1 MPASK
6 RKMCTAIA
14 LTGVQLFT
22 LTATS
27 LSVISPLKAEAQISE
42 GSPFPFKMPAQ
53 RRTSIEK
60 REQKLEELFPK
71 TDFELTAPMP
81 VSLEGIR
88 IPGLNSKGLE
98 NLGFNHFVVL
108 NNTPY
113 DRMSDL
119 YRDNRLKNKSNFVTC
134 DSVIHPYLGFNNAV
148 LAAAIEESASRDLFK
163 LLDALLK
170 ASIQD
175 YRATE
180 EADVKDDIQRNL
192 AFISVGLRLLDP
204 SVKLADMGGATDLA
218 DEELKLVLAE
228 KPAVSLIFNRSEDF
242 GAYRPLGWYGHSERT
257 RNFYRCCQ
265 WLSRMHFTLSNISI
279 DTIAGG
285 GNSFRRAALLYRAL
299 DQAVVDKKPAPEA
312 WGKLISFWTL
322 LGASTVQQEN
332 NLLPPDFQT
341 VFKEGVG
348 NLQLTLNTLAQP
360 LLRTKLL
367 LSVKKQRPM
376 EISSRSVFE
385 LGEKGQDRSNE
396 MVFRLFPA
404 IEPAELNWLKKRA
417 HGYQEET
424 AETPANPLAL
434 YDMHAWGAPQAT
446 NVLNDISFKLDPS
459 IAKVL
464 PELEISVRR
473 KTQTG
478 QLMPISDRRWQLLSS
493 YFKAPSQ
500 GAQGAIKQPLWMT
513 RNLES
518 AFGGWIDTFLA
529 IAPIEDPAAI
539 KPTATAPPTTPTA
552 PGATPTAT
560 PSKPAATAT
569 NPVAA
574 SPNPAAPSVN
584 STPAATQSPAPPA
597 SSTTTPSP
605 PTSASATPKSREAKP
620 ADFHYLEPSPDVFRK
635 ISAECKRLFEELT
648 ALGYYPKRYAQ
659 RSQDFI
665 RLCDRLAVIADREVT
680 GYPMDPNDFR
690 LLRDIDMVLE
700 KVDFPIPGFIYL
712 DTSGA
717 TKASQTPSVITTKTE
732 PTRVGGA
739 TIGIGRAGQLFVIL
753 NTNRGWSLG
762 RGAVYTY
769 YETAGGPFKPEHW
782 ARKLNFGLL
791 RPPSW
796 TSHFDVVVEGAPKTV
811 GK

>member
-1 MPASK
+1 MPPRK
-6 RKMCTAIA
+6 RTLSLAIV
-14 LTGVQLFT
+14 LTGLLLAAQF
-22 LTATS
+22 A
-27 LSVISPLKAEAQISE
+27 PFAQAQISE
-42 GSPFPFKMPAQ
+42 SSPFPFKMPPQ
-53 RRTSIEK
+53 RRTSIER

-71 TDFELTAPMP
+71 TDFELTPPTP

-88 IPGLNSKGLE
+88 IPGLNQKGLE

-134 DSVIHPYLGFNNAV
+134 DAVIHPYLGFNNAV

-192 AFISVGLRLLDP
+192 AFISVAMRLLDP

-218 DEELKLVLAE
+218 DDELKLILAE

-242 GAYRPLGWYGHSERT
+242 GAYRPIGWYGHSERT

-265 WLSRMHFTLSNISI
+265 WLSRMYFTLSNISI

-299 DQAVVDKKPAPEA
+299 DQATVDKKPAPEA

-322 LGASTVQQEN
+322 LGASSQQQEN

-348 NLQLTLNTLAQP
+348 NLRLTLNTLAQP

-376 EISSRSVFE
+376 EISARSVFE
-385 LGEKGQDRSNE
+385 LGDKGQERSNE

-404 IEPAELNWLKKRA
+404 IEPTELNWLKKRA

-424 AETPANPLAL
+424 AEVAANPLAL
-434 YDMHAWGAPQAT
+434 FDLHAWGAPQAT
-446 NVLNDISFKLDPS
+446 NVLNDISFKLEPT
-459 IAKVL
+459 IARAL
-464 PELEISVRR
+464 PELEIAVRR

-478 QLMPISDRRWQLLSS
+478 QLMPIADRRWQLLSS
-493 YFKAPSQ
+493 YFKPPSQ
-500 GAQGAIKQPLWMT
+500 GAQGAIKQSLWMT

-529 IAPIEDPAAI
+529 IAPIEDPAAP
-539 KPTATAPPTTPTA
+539 KPAGGSATASTGATPALGTGSTKGTTATATTTTTA
-552 PGATPTAT
+552 SPGPGAAQTTANAT
-560 PSKPAATAT
+560 PAT
-569 NPVAA
+569 NT
-574 SPNPAAPSVN
+574 PNTRAI
-584 STPAATQSPAPPA
+584 
-597 SSTTTPSP
+597 
-605 PTSASATPKSREAKP
+605 KP

-635 ISAECKRLFEELT
+635 ISAECKRLNEELT

-659 RSQDFI
+659 RSQDFV
-665 RLCDRLAVIADREVT
+665 RLCDRLAVIADREIG

-700 KVDFPIPGFIYL
+700 KVDFPLPGFIYL
-712 DTSGA
+712 DTSIAQKPSQA
-717 TKASQTPSVITTKTE
+717 TSVITTKSEAT
-732 PTRVGGA
+732 PAKIGGA

-753 NTNRGWSLG
+753 NTNRGWTLG

-769 YETAGGPFKPEHW
+769 YETAGGPFKQEHW
-782 ARKLNFGLL
+782 TRKLNFGLL

-796 TSHFDVVVEGAPKTV
+796 ASHFDVVVEGSPKTV

>member
-1 MPASK
+1 MPPRK
-6 RKMCTAIA
+6 RTYCIAIA
-14 LTGVQLFT
+14 LTGLQLASPFVQF
-22 LTATS
+22 AQ
-27 LSVISPLKAEAQISE
+27 AQISE
-42 GSPFPFKMPAQ
+42 STPFPFKMPTQ
-53 RRTSIEK
+53 RRTSIER

-71 TDFELTAPMP
+71 TDFELTPPTP

-88 IPGLNSKGLE
+88 IPGLNQKGLE
-98 NLGFNHFVVL
+98 SLGFNHFVVL

-134 DSVIHPYLGFNNAV
+134 DSIIHPYLGFNNAV
-148 LAAAIEESASRDLFK
+148 LAAAIEEYASRDLFK

-170 ASIQD
+170 SSIQD

-192 AFISVGLRLLDP
+192 AFVSVGMRLLDP
-204 SVKLADMGGATDLA
+204 SIKLADMGGATDLA
-218 DEELKLVLAE
+218 DEELKLILAE

-265 WLSRMHFTLSNISI
+265 WLSRMYFPLSNISI
-279 DTIAGG
+279 DTISGG

-299 DQAVVDKKPAPEA
+299 DQATLDKKPAPEA

-322 LGASTVQQEN
+322 LGASSQQQEN

-376 EISSRSVFE
+376 EISARSVFE
-385 LGEKGQDRSNE
+385 LGDKGQERSNE

-404 IEPAELNWLKKRA
+404 IEPTELNWLKKRA

-424 AETPANPLAL
+424 AEVAANPLAL
-434 YDMHAWGAPQAT
+434 FDMHAWGAPQAT
-446 NVLNDISFKLDPS
+446 NVLNDISFKLDQS

-464 PELEISVRR
+464 PELEIAVRR

-478 QLMPISDRRWQLLSS
+478 QLMPIADRRWQLLSS
-493 YFKAPSQ
+493 YFKPPSQ
-500 GAQGAIKQPLWMT
+500 GAQGAVKQSLWMT

-518 AFGGWIDTFLA
+518 AFAGWIDTFLA
-529 IAPIEDPAAI
+529 IAPIEDPTAP
-539 KPTATAPPTTPTA
+539 KPPGSSTQSSPSATGTTSGATAKPAAPPTA
-552 PGATPTAT
+552 SAA
-560 PSKPAATAT
+560 KPAATVT
-569 NPVAA
+569 
-574 SPNPAAPSVN
+574 APSGTGAATPATSSHSTAPN
-584 STPAATQSPAPPA
+584 SSASTTTSTPAGSTSPKPPQGRAT
-597 SSTTTPSP
+597 
-605 PTSASATPKSREAKP
+605 KP

-635 ISAECKRLFEELT
+635 ITAECKRLTDELT

-665 RLCDRLAVIADREVT
+665 RLCDRLAVIADREIG

-690 LLRDIDMVLE
+690 LLRDIDMILE
-700 KVDFPIPGFIYL
+700 KVDLPLPGFIYL
-712 DTSGA
+712 DTSVA
-717 TKASQTPSVITTKTE
+717 QKPSQSSNSKTE
-732 PTRVGGA
+732 PAPARVGGA

-753 NTNRGWSLG
+753 NTSRGWTLG

-782 ARKLNFGLL
+782 TRKLNFGLL

-796 TSHFDVVVEGAPKTV
+796 TSHFDIVVEGAPKTV

>member
-1 MPASK
+1 MPPRK
-6 RKMCTAIA
+6 RTLSLAIV
-14 LTGVQLFT
+14 LTGLLLAAQF
-22 LTATS
+22 A
-27 LSVISPLKAEAQISE
+27 PFAQAQISE
-42 GSPFPFKMPAQ
+42 SSPFPFKMPPQ
-53 RRTSIEK
+53 RRTSIER

-71 TDFELTAPMP
+71 TDFELTPPTP

-88 IPGLNSKGLE
+88 IPGLNQKGLE

-134 DSVIHPYLGFNNAV
+134 DAVIHPYLGFNNAV

-192 AFISVGLRLLDP
+192 AFISVAMRLLDP

-218 DEELKLVLAE
+218 DDELKLILAE

-242 GAYRPLGWYGHSERT
+242 GAYRPIGWYGHSERT

-265 WLSRMHFTLSNISI
+265 WLSRMYFTLSNISI

-299 DQAVVDKKPAPEA
+299 DQATVDKKPAPEA

-322 LGASTVQQEN
+322 LGASSQQQEN

-348 NLQLTLNTLAQP
+348 NLRLTLNTLAQP

-376 EISSRSVFE
+376 EISARSVFE
-385 LGEKGQDRSNE
+385 LGDKGQERSNE

-404 IEPAELNWLKKRA
+404 IEPTELNWLKKRA

-424 AETPANPLAL
+424 AEVAANPLAL
-434 YDMHAWGAPQAT
+434 FDLHAWGAPQAT
-446 NVLNDISFKLDPS
+446 NVLNDISFKLEPT
-459 IAKVL
+459 IARAL
-464 PELEISVRR
+464 PELEIAVRR

-478 QLMPISDRRWQLLSS
+478 QLMPIADRRWQLLSS
-493 YFKAPSQ
+493 YFKPPSQ
-500 GAQGAIKQPLWMT
+500 GAQGAIKQSLWMT

-529 IAPIEDPAAI
+529 IAPIEDPAAP
-539 KPTATAPPTTPTA
+539 KPAGGSATASTGATPALGTGSTKGTTATATTTTTTA
-552 PGATPTAT
+552 SPGPGAAQTTANAT
-560 PSKPAATAT
+560 PAT
-569 NPVAA
+569 NT
-574 SPNPAAPSVN
+574 PNTRAI
-584 STPAATQSPAPPA
+584 
-597 SSTTTPSP
+597 
-605 PTSASATPKSREAKP
+605 KP

-635 ISAECKRLFEELT
+635 ISAECKRLNEELT

-659 RSQDFI
+659 RSQDFV
-665 RLCDRLAVIADREVT
+665 RLCDRLAVIADREIG

-700 KVDFPIPGFIYL
+700 KVDFPLPGFIYL
-712 DTSGA
+712 DTSIAQRPSQA
-717 TKASQTPSVITTKTE
+717 TSVITTKSEAT
-732 PTRVGGA
+732 PAKIGGA

-753 NTNRGWSLG
+753 NTNRGWTLG

-769 YETAGGPFKPEHW
+769 YETAGGPFKQEHW
-782 ARKLNFGLL
+782 TRKLNFGLL

-796 TSHFDVVVEGAPKTV
+796 ASHFDVVVEGSPKTV

>member
-1 MPASK
+1 ML
-6 RKMCTAIA
+6 A
-14 LTGVQLFT
+14 LTLLGP
-22 LTATS
+22 
-27 LSVISPLKAEAQISE
+27 LSPVEAQISTE
-42 GSPFPFKMPAQ
+42 GTSPFPFKLPTPT
-53 RRTSIEK
+53 RRTTLER

-108 NNTPY
+108 NNTAY
-113 DRMSDL
+113 ERMSDL

-134 DSVIHPYLGFNNAV
+134 DAVIHPYLGFNNAV
-148 LAAAIEESASRDLFK
+148 LAAAVEEYASRDLFK
-163 LLDALLK
+163 LLDAILK
-170 ASIQD
+170 SSISD

-192 AFISVGLRLLDP
+192 AYLSVAMRLLDP
-204 SVKLADMGGATDLA
+204 TINLPDMGGATDLA
-218 DEELKLVLAE
+218 DQELKLVLAE

-242 GAYRPLGWYGHSERT
+242 GAYRPLGWYAKSERT
-257 RNFYRCCQ
+257 ASFYRCCQ
-265 WLSRMHFTLSNISI
+265 WLSRMYFTLSNVSI
-279 DTIAGG
+279 DTLSGG

-299 DQAVVDKKPAPEA
+299 DQATLDKRPAPEA
-312 WGKLISFWTL
+312 WGKLIAFWSL
-322 LGASTVQQEN
+322 LGAPTLQQEN
-332 NLLPPDFQT
+332 NLLPPDLQT

-348 NLQLTLNTLAQP
+348 NLRVTLDTLAQP

-367 LSVKKQRPM
+367 LTVKKQRPV

-385 LGEKGQDRSNE
+385 LGDKTQERSNE

-404 IEPAELNWLKKRA
+404 VDPPELNWLKKRA

-424 AETPANPLAL
+424 ADTMANPLAL

-446 NVLNDISFKLDPS
+446 NVLNDISFKLDPT
-459 IAKVL
+459 IAKTL
-464 PELEISVRR
+464 PELELTVRR

-478 QLMPISDRRWQLLSS
+478 QLMPISDRRWQLLSA
-493 YFKAPSQ
+493 YFKPPSS
-500 GAQGAIKQPLWMT
+500 GAQAAVKQPLWMT

-518 AFGGWIDTFLA
+518 AFGGWIDSFLA
-529 IAPIEDPAAI
+529 FAPIED
-539 KPTATAPPTTPTA
+539 
-552 PGATPTAT
+552 
-560 PSKPAATAT
+560 AT
-569 NPVAA
+569 N
-574 SPNPAAPSVN
+574 
-584 STPAATQSPAPPA
+584 T
-597 SSTTTPSP
+597 
-605 PTSASATPKSREAKP
+605 ATPKSAPTTSSTQTSSTPSAAKPSTPTSSTPSTATPKTQAPQAASPALQTRPTKP
-620 ADFHYLEPSPDVFRK
+620 ADFHYLEPAPDVFRK
-635 ISAECKRLFEELT
+635 ISSECRRLTDDLT
-648 ALGYYPKRYAQ
+648 ALGYYPKRYAP

-665 RLCDRLAVIADREVT
+665 RLCDRLAVIADREIA
-680 GYPMDPNDFR
+680 GHPMDPNDFR

-700 KVDFPIPGFIYL
+700 KVDFPLPGFIFL
-712 DTSGA
+712 DTSTARGTA
-717 TKASQTPSVITTKTE
+717 TKQSQAAGSVMEKPEPTKT
-732 PTRVGGA
+732 GGA

-753 NTNRGWSLG
+753 NTSRGWSLG

-782 ARKLNFGLL
+782 TRKLNFGLL

-811 GK
+811 GR

>member
-1 MPASK
+1 MPPRK
-6 RKMCTAIA
+6 RTLSLAIV
-14 LTGVQLFT
+14 LTGLLLAAQF
-22 LTATS
+22 A
-27 LSVISPLKAEAQISE
+27 PFAQAQISE
-42 GSPFPFKMPAQ
+42 SSPFPFKMPPQ
-53 RRTSIEK
+53 RRTSIER

-71 TDFELTAPMP
+71 TDFELTPPTP

-88 IPGLNSKGLE
+88 IPGLNQKGLE

-134 DSVIHPYLGFNNAV
+134 DAVIHPYLGFNNAV

-192 AFISVGLRLLDP
+192 AFISVAMRLLDP

-218 DEELKLVLAE
+218 DDELKLILAE

-242 GAYRPLGWYGHSERT
+242 GAYRPIGWYGHSERT

-265 WLSRMHFTLSNISI
+265 WLSRMYFTLSNISI

-299 DQAVVDKKPAPEA
+299 DQATVDKKPAPEA

-322 LGASTVQQEN
+322 LGASSQQQEN

-348 NLQLTLNTLAQP
+348 NLRLTLNTLAQP

-376 EISSRSVFE
+376 EISARSVFE
-385 LGEKGQDRSNE
+385 LGDKGQERSNE

-404 IEPAELNWLKKRA
+404 IEPTELNWLKKRA

-424 AETPANPLAL
+424 AEVAANPLAL
-434 YDMHAWGAPQAT
+434 FDLHAWGAPQAT
-446 NVLNDISFKLDPS
+446 NVLNDISFKLEPT
-459 IAKVL
+459 IARAL
-464 PELEISVRR
+464 PELEIAVRR

-478 QLMPISDRRWQLLSS
+478 QLMPIADRRWQLLSS
-493 YFKAPSQ
+493 YFKPPSQ
-500 GAQGAIKQPLWMT
+500 GAQGAIKQSLWMT

-529 IAPIEDPAAI
+529 IAPIEDPAAP
-539 KPTATAPPTTPTA
+539 KPAGGSATASTGATPALGTGSTKGTTATATTTTTTA
-552 PGATPTAT
+552 SPGPGAAQTTANAT
-560 PSKPAATAT
+560 PAT
-569 NPVAA
+569 NT
-574 SPNPAAPSVN
+574 PNTRAI
-584 STPAATQSPAPPA
+584 
-597 SSTTTPSP
+597 
-605 PTSASATPKSREAKP
+605 KP

-635 ISAECKRLFEELT
+635 ISAECKRLNEELT

-659 RSQDFI
+659 RSQDFV
-665 RLCDRLAVIADREVT
+665 RLCDRLAVIADREIG

-700 KVDFPIPGFIYL
+700 KVDFPLPGFIYL
-712 DTSGA
+712 DTSIAQKPSQA
-717 TKASQTPSVITTKTE
+717 TSVITTKSEAT
-732 PTRVGGA
+732 PAKIGGA

-753 NTNRGWSLG
+753 NTNRGWTLG

-769 YETAGGPFKPEHW
+769 YETAGGPFKQEHW
-782 ARKLNFGLL
+782 TRKLNFGLL

-796 TSHFDVVVEGAPKTV
+796 ASHFDVVVEGSPKTV

>member
-1 MPASK
+1 MPPRK
-6 RKMCTAIA
+6 RTLSLAIV
-14 LTGVQLFT
+14 LTGLLLAAQF
-22 LTATS
+22 A
-27 LSVISPLKAEAQISE
+27 PFAQAQISE
-42 GSPFPFKMPAQ
+42 SSPFPFKMPPQ
-53 RRTSIEK
+53 RRTSIER

-71 TDFELTAPMP
+71 TDFELTPPTP

-88 IPGLNSKGLE
+88 IPGLNQKGLE

-134 DSVIHPYLGFNNAV
+134 DAVIHPYLGFNNAV

-192 AFISVGLRLLDP
+192 AFISVAMRLLDP

-218 DEELKLVLAE
+218 DDELKLILAE

-242 GAYRPLGWYGHSERT
+242 GAYRPIGWYGHSERT

-265 WLSRMHFTLSNISI
+265 WLSRMYFTLSNISI

-299 DQAVVDKKPAPEA
+299 DQATVDKKPAPEA

-322 LGASTVQQEN
+322 LGASSQQQEN

-348 NLQLTLNTLAQP
+348 NLRLTLNTLAQP

-376 EISSRSVFE
+376 EISARSVFE
-385 LGEKGQDRSNE
+385 LGDKGQERSNE

-404 IEPAELNWLKKRA
+404 IEPTELNWLKKRA

-424 AETPANPLAL
+424 AEVAANPLAL
-434 YDMHAWGAPQAT
+434 FDLHAWGAPQAT
-446 NVLNDISFKLDPS
+446 NVLNDISFKLEPT
-459 IAKVL
+459 IARAL
-464 PELEISVRR
+464 PELEIAVRR

-478 QLMPISDRRWQLLSS
+478 QLMPIADRRWQLLSS
-493 YFKAPSQ
+493 YFKPPSQ
-500 GAQGAIKQPLWMT
+500 GAQGAIKQSLWMT

-529 IAPIEDPAAI
+529 IAPIEDPAAP
-539 KPTATAPPTTPTA
+539 KPAGGSATASTGATPALGTGSTKGTTATATTASPGPGAAPTTA
-552 PGATPTAT
+552 NATPA
-560 PSKPAATAT
+560 
-569 NPVAA
+569 
-574 SPNPAAPSVN
+574 
-584 STPAATQSPAPPA
+584 
-597 SSTTTPSP
+597 TTTPN
-605 PTSASATPKSREAKP
+605 TRAIKP

-635 ISAECKRLFEELT
+635 ISAECKRLNEELT

-659 RSQDFI
+659 RSQDFV
-665 RLCDRLAVIADREVT
+665 RLCDRLAVIADREIG

-700 KVDFPIPGFIYL
+700 KVDFPLPGFIYL
-712 DTSGA
+712 DTSIAQKPSQA
-717 TKASQTPSVITTKTE
+717 TSVITTKSEAT
-732 PTRVGGA
+732 PAKIGGA

-753 NTNRGWSLG
+753 NTNRGWTLG

-769 YETAGGPFKPEHW
+769 YETAGGPFKQEHW
-782 ARKLNFGLL
+782 TRKLNFGLL

-796 TSHFDVVVEGAPKTV
+796 ASHFDVVVEGSPKTV

>member
-1 MPASK
+1 MPPRK
-6 RKMCTAIA
+6 RTLSLAIV
-14 LTGVQLFT
+14 LTGLLLAAQF
-22 LTATS
+22 A
-27 LSVISPLKAEAQISE
+27 PFAQAQISE
-42 GSPFPFKMPAQ
+42 SSPFPFKMPPQ
-53 RRTSIEK
+53 RRTSIER

-71 TDFELTAPMP
+71 TDFELTPPTP

-88 IPGLNSKGLE
+88 IPGLNQKGLE

-134 DSVIHPYLGFNNAV
+134 DAVIHPYLGFNNAV

-192 AFISVGLRLLDP
+192 AFISVAMRLLDP

-218 DEELKLVLAE
+218 DDELKLILAE

-242 GAYRPLGWYGHSERT
+242 GAYRPIGWYGHSERT

-265 WLSRMHFTLSNISI
+265 WLSRMYFTLSNISI

-299 DQAVVDKKPAPEA
+299 DQATVDKKPAPEA

-322 LGASTVQQEN
+322 LGASSQQQEN

-348 NLQLTLNTLAQP
+348 NLRLTLNTLAQP

-376 EISSRSVFE
+376 EISARSVFE
-385 LGEKGQDRSNE
+385 LGDKGQERSNE

-404 IEPAELNWLKKRA
+404 IEPTELNWLKKRA

-424 AETPANPLAL
+424 AEVAANPLAL
-434 YDMHAWGAPQAT
+434 FDLHAWGAPQAT
-446 NVLNDISFKLDPS
+446 NVLNDISFKLEPT
-459 IAKVL
+459 IARAL
-464 PELEISVRR
+464 PELEIAVRR

-478 QLMPISDRRWQLLSS
+478 QLMPIADRRWQLLSS
-493 YFKAPSQ
+493 YFKPPSQ
-500 GAQGAIKQPLWMT
+500 GAQGAIKQSLWMT

-529 IAPIEDPAAI
+529 IAPIEDPAAP
-539 KPTATAPPTTPTA
+539 KPAGGSATASTGATPALGTGSTKGTTATATTTTTTASPGPGAAPTTA
-552 PGATPTAT
+552 NATP
-560 PSKPAATAT
+560 AT
-569 NPVAA
+569 NT
-574 SPNPAAPSVN
+574 PNTRAI
-584 STPAATQSPAPPA
+584 
-597 SSTTTPSP
+597 
-605 PTSASATPKSREAKP
+605 KP

-635 ISAECKRLFEELT
+635 ISAECKRLNEELT

-659 RSQDFI
+659 RSQDFV
-665 RLCDRLAVIADREVT
+665 RLCDRLAVIADREIG

-700 KVDFPIPGFIYL
+700 KVDFPLPGFIYL
-712 DTSGA
+712 DTSIAQKPSQA
-717 TKASQTPSVITTKTE
+717 TSVITTKSEAT
-732 PTRVGGA
+732 PAKIGGA

-753 NTNRGWSLG
+753 NTNRGWTLG

-769 YETAGGPFKPEHW
+769 YETAGGPFKQEHW
-782 ARKLNFGLL
+782 TRKLNFGLL

-796 TSHFDVVVEGAPKTV
+796 ASHFDVVVEGSPKTV